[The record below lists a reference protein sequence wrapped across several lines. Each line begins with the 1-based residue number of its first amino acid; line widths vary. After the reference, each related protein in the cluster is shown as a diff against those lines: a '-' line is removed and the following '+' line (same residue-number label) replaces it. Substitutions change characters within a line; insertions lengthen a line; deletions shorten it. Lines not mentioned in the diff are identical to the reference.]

1 METYDCI
8 VLGVGGFGSGALYH
22 LARRGVRVLGIE
34 RFDLA
39 HDRGSSHGETRI
51 IRKAYFEH
59 PDYVP
64 LLLRAYDLWHRLE
77 ADVSQK
83 LLHLCGLMLAG
94 PPTGE
99 TISGA
104 TLAAERHNIAIE
116 QLPPA
121 EAASRFPGF
130 RFDDEHA
137 VLYEAH
143 AGFLEVENCV
153 RAHVE
158 LAVTLGAVVK
168 TNETVVDWSSTAGG
182 VQVRTDRGDYEAGS
196 LVITAGAWAVEV
208 LSEMAIPLQVVRKPV
223 FWHAVSS
230 RDYDSSSGGSTF
242 FFETPA
248 GEFYGFPCIDGTTV
262 KVCQHSGGAV
272 VADPL
277 ALDREIHPTDVE
289 PVTDFIR
296 HSMPRLQPRPVR
308 HSMCMYTHTPD
319 RHFIVDVHPECPH
332 VVIGA
337 GFSGHGFKFTGV
349 LGEALADLAQSGKSE
364 LPIRFLSLDRESL
377 QGDFS

>member
-1 METYDCI
+1 MKTYDCI

-22 LARRGVRVLGIE
+22 LALRGVRVLGIE

-77 ADVSQK
+77 ADAGKK
-83 LLHLCGLMLAG
+83 LLHQCGLILSG
-94 PPTGE
+94 PPSGE
-99 TISGA
+99 AISGA
-104 TLAAERHNIAIE
+104 KISAERHNFDIE

-121 EAASRFPGF
+121 EAGSRFPGF
-130 RFDDEHA
+130 RFDDGHA
-137 VLYEAH
+137 VLYEPE
-143 AGFLEVENCV
+143 AGYLEVENCTGT
-153 RAHVE
+153 HVE
-158 LAVTLGAVVK
+158 LAIQAGAAVN
-168 TNETVVDWSSTAGG
+168 TNETVLDWTSTNG
-182 VQVRTDRGDYEAGS
+182 VVQIHTDRGNYEAGS
-196 LVITAGAWAVEV
+196 LVLTAGAWTAEI
-208 LSEMAIPLQVVRKPV
+208 LSEMAIPLEVVRKPV

-230 RDYDSSSGGSTF
+230 RHYDPSSGAPTF
-242 FFETPA
+242 YFEMPA

-262 KVCQHSGGAV
+262 KVCQHSGGAA

-277 ALDREIHPTDVE
+277 ALDREIHPADIE

-296 HSMPRLQPRPVR
+296 QSMPRLQPRPVR
-308 HSMCMYTHTPD
+308 HTMCMYTHTPD
-319 RHFIVDVHPECPH
+319 RHFIVDVHPEYAN

-349 LGEALADLAQSGKSE
+349 LGEALADLALNGNSD
-364 LPIRFLSLDRESL
+364 LPISFLSLSRESL
-377 QGDFS
+377 QGGHP